1 MTKNEKENS
10 TNTKQK
16 IRERYRGAD
25 PSELTIIPAKP
36 PKSAMAGATTR
47 VAVYIRVSTDRE
59 EQASSFELQKN
70 YFIEYVN
77 NYPGWVLVGIYADEG
92 ISGTQIDHRKGLQS
106 LLEDCKAGKI
116 DYIITKSIS
125 RFARNIV
132 DCLNMIENLSNLNPP
147 VGVLF
152 DADHIDRKLQ

>member
-70 YFIEYVN
+70 YFIE
-77 NYPGWVLVGIYADEG
+77 
-92 ISGTQIDHRKGLQS
+92 SRKS
-106 LLEDCKAGKI
+106 LL
-116 DYIITKSIS
+116 
-125 RFARNIV
+125 
-132 DCLNMIENLSNLNPP
+132 
-147 VGVLF
+147 
-152 DADHIDRKLQ
+152 